1 MYRDTKQ
8 NLKLTLVVCATFIVY
23 TSSLTLTRAW
33 HKLLDSFLNNFEVLP
48 YIYLLDSF
56 LNNYIRSS
64 RYTPVLERFNLNYM
78 YRNFH
83 FIVRFEADGVALSFV
98 FGLLLFYVKVRCYVE
113 VFNTLKSC
121 TDIRNKTWNSR
132 WLSATFI
139 MYTSS
144 LP

>member
-1 MYRDTKQ
+1 MAGHTLRKVTSGMA
-8 NLKLTLVVCATFIVY
+8 LTLGYCPIHRLD
-23 TSSLTLTRAW
+23 STR
-33 HKLLDSFLNNFEVLP
+33 LLVSGWFRLYLLISFLNNG
-48 YIYLLDSF
+48 
-56 LNNYIRSS
+56 IRSS

-98 FGLLLFYVKVRCYVE
+98 FGLLLFYVKVRCYVK